1 MLTVRI
7 TYLNGTEDI
16 KECWNLDDICLDG
29 VESIKVIRNEKA
41 A

>member
-7 TYLNGTEDI
+7 IFLDGSEDI
-16 KECWNLDDICLDG
+16 KECWDISEIVLDN
-29 VESIKVIRNEKA
+29 VKEIKVIRNEKA